1 MEVCKTSTGVH
12 NVEMTCGQC
21 FGVTQLVFKKMKVF
35 YIIKSIFSEH
45 REQMH

>member
-1 MEVCKTSTGVH
+1 MWTVLWGYPAKK
-12 NVEMTCGQC
+12 
-21 FGVTQLVFKKMKVF
+21 LVFKKMEVF